1 MRFVFCHQKV
11 NKLCPFIANSITFKE
26 IRCVLWWDAI
36 IAHDC
41 LLKHWAHV
49 IKVQS
54 LYLNFGNLVMAQ
66 KACCAT
72 PKTGEHSRFS
82 SFLHDTAVA
91 CKEGS
96 SHHRC
101 LAARRKMTPKLM
113 STFCPSESPKL

>member
-1 MRFVFCHQKV
+1 M
-11 NKLCPFIANSITFKE
+11 
-26 IRCVLWWDAI
+26 
-36 IAHDC
+36 HDC